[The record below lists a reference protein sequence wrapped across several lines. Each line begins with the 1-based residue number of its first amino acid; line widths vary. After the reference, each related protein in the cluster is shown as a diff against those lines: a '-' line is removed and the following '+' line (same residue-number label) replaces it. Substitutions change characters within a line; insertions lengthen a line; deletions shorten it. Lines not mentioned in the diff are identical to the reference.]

1 MEINLFNITYLFIR
15 LAPFIL
21 VCYFTLSSVFNQDL
35 KGIIYLIGLL
45 FACFTTAGF
54 GNITSFRASDKLP
67 QLCNFIKLANDA
79 PISGIPLGLTILSY
93 TFFYLFY
100 IIGKE
105 GLWANNIPTFILFP
119 ILIVCDFLW
128 NLNNSC
134 INIPGLVIS
143 FLIGS
148 IIGVSWAAII
158 TASGV
163 AELQFFNGIS
173 NKETCSRPSKTLYNC
188 KYVKKQS

>member
-45 FACFTTAGF
+45 FACFATAGL
-54 GNITSFRASDKLP
+54 GNIPIFKVDPLP
-67 QLCNFIKLANDA
+67 QLCNFIRLKNNE
-79 PISGIPLGLTILSY
+79 PISKIPLGLTILSY

-105 GLWANNIPTFILFP
+105 GLYANNIPTFILFP
-119 ILIVCDFLW
+119 ILIVCDSLW
-128 NLNNSC
+128 NLNHGC
-134 INIPGLVIS
+134 INSGGVIVS

-163 AELQFFNGIS
+163 AELKFFNGIS
-173 NKETCSRPSKTLYNC
+173 NKETCSRPSKTLYKC
-188 KYVKKQS
+188 TYKKQQNK

>member
-54 GNITSFRASDKLP
+54 GNLFGVVTLP
-67 QLCNFIKLANDA
+67 QLCNFIKLANGA
-79 PISGIPLGLTILSY
+79 PISKIPLGLTILSY

-105 GLWANNIPTFILFP
+105 GLWTNNVPTFILFP

-128 NLNNSC
+128 NLNHGC
-134 INIPGLVIS
+134 INILGVFIS
-143 FLIGS
+143 FIVGGA
-148 IIGVSWAAII
+148 IGVAWAAII
-158 TASGV
+158 TTSGV
-163 AELQFFNGIS
+163 AELKFFNGIS
-173 NKETCSRPSKTLYNC
+173 NKETCSRPSKTLYSC

>member
-45 FACFTTAGF
+45 FACFATASL
-54 GNITSFRASDKLP
+54 GNIKLFAVDSLP
-67 QLCNFIKLANDA
+67 QLCKFITLSNGS
-79 PISGIPLGLTILSY
+79 PISNIPLGLTILSY
-93 TFFYLFY
+93 TFFYLLY
-100 IIGKE
+100 IIGQN

-119 ILIVCDFLW
+119 ILILCDAAW

-134 INIPGLVIS
+134 ISIPGLIVS
-143 FLIGS
+143 FIVGGV
-148 IIGVSWAAII
+148 IGVLWASII
-158 TASGV
+158 TASGID
-163 AELQFFNGIS
+163 ELKFFNGIS
-173 NKETCSRPSKTLYNC
+173 NKETCSRPSKTLYKC
-188 KYVKKQS
+188 KYTKKQNK

>member
-45 FACFTTAGF
+45 FACFITTGL
-54 GNITSFRASDKLP
+54 GNIPTLSVDNVP
-67 QLCNFIKLANDA
+67 QLCKFITLSKDGTL
-79 PISGIPLGLTILSY
+79 SKIPLGITILSY

-100 IIGKE
+100 IIGKN
-105 GLWANNIPTFILFP
+105 GLWSSNITTFILFP
-119 ILIVCDFLW
+119 LLIVGDALW
-128 NLNNSC
+128 NLNNLC
-134 INIPGLVIS
+134 INYTGLIIS
-143 FLIGS
+143 FLVGS

-158 TASGV
+158 SASNIT
-163 AELQFFNGIS
+163 ELQMFNGIS
-173 NKETCSRPSKTLYNC
+173 NKEVCSRPYQSAFRC
-188 KYVKKQS
+188 KYVKKQK

>member
-45 FACFTTAGF
+45 FACFATASL
-54 GNITSFRASDKLP
+54 GNIKLFSVDSLP
-67 QLCNFIKLANDA
+67 QLCKFITLSNGS
-79 PISGIPLGLTILSY
+79 PVSNIPLGLTILSY

-100 IIGKE
+100 IIGQN
-105 GLWANNIPTFILFP
+105 GLWTSNIPTFILFP
-119 ILIVCDFLW
+119 ILIVCDAVW

-134 INIPGLVIS
+134 MNIPGLFIS
-143 FLIGS
+143 FMVGGIT
-148 IIGVSWAAII
+148 GVAWAAII
-158 TASGV
+158 KSSNITD
-163 AELQFFNGIS
+163 LQLFNGIS
-173 NKETCSRPSKTLYNC
+173 NKQTCSRPSKTLYKC
-188 KYVKKQS
+188 TYTKKQQK

>member
-54 GNITSFRASDKLP
+54 GNLFGVDPLP
-67 QLCNFIKLANDA
+67 QLCNFIRLKNNE
-79 PISGIPLGLTILSY
+79 PISKIPLGLTILSY

-105 GLWANNIPTFILFP
+105 GLYANNIPTFILFP
-119 ILIVCDFLW
+119 ILIVCDSLW
-128 NLNNSC
+128 NLNHGC
-134 INIPGLVIS
+134 INFGGVIVS

-163 AELQFFNGIS
+163 AELKFFNGIS
-173 NKETCSRPSKTLYNC
+173 NKQTCSRPSKTLYKC
-188 KYVKKQS
+188 TYKKQQNK

>member
-45 FACFTTAGF
+45 FACFATASL
-54 GNITSFRASDKLP
+54 GNIKLFSVDSLP
-67 QLCNFIKLANDA
+67 QLCKFITLSNGS
-79 PISGIPLGLTILSY
+79 PVSNIPLGLTILSY

-100 IIGKE
+100 IIGQN
-105 GLWANNIPTFILFP
+105 GLWASNIPTFILFP
-119 ILIVCDFLW
+119 ILIVCDAVW

-134 INIPGLVIS
+134 MNIPGLFIS
-143 FLIGS
+143 FMVGGITG
-148 IIGVSWAAII
+148 IAWAAII
-158 TASGV
+158 KASNITD
-163 AELQFFNGIS
+163 LQLFNGIS
-173 NKETCSRPSKTLYNC
+173 NKQTCSRPSKTLYKC
-188 KYVKKQS
+188 TYTKKQQK

>member
-45 FACFTTAGF
+45 FACFATASL
-54 GNITSFRASDKLP
+54 GNIKLFSVDSLP
-67 QLCNFIKLANDA
+67 QLCKFITLSNGS
-79 PISGIPLGLTILSY
+79 PVSNIPLGLTILSY

-100 IIGKE
+100 IIGQN
-105 GLWANNIPTFILFP
+105 GLWASNIPTFILFP
-119 ILIVCDFLW
+119 ILIVCDAVW

-134 INIPGLVIS
+134 INIPGLFIS
-143 FLIGS
+143 FMVGGITG
-148 IIGVSWAAII
+148 IAWAAII
-158 TASGV
+158 KASNITD
-163 AELQFFNGIS
+163 LQLFNGIS
-173 NKETCSRPSKTLYNC
+173 NKQTCSRPSKTLYKC
-188 KYVKKQS
+188 TYTKKQQK